1 MRNSVSFQLLCL
13 IGEAFDDVSEYVC
26 GAVVN
31 IRHKGDKLGLWTGD
45 AEKPEATM
53 KIGCVLQHRENIVF
67 GTSGA

>member
-1 MRNSVSFQLLCL
+1 LFQLLCL

-53 KIGCVLQHRENIVF
+53 KIG
-67 GTSGA
+67 